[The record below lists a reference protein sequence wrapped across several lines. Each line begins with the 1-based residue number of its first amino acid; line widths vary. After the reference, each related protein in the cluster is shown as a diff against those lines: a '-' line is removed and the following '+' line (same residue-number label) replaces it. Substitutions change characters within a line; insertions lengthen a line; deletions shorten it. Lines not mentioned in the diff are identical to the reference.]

1 MRSYRARKKAEGS
14 LFDAEALAGYP
25 SDPAGAITAWS
36 AERLTVPPGHPL
48 EGQPMK
54 LPGYG
59 ISFLRDVF
67 RPGIREGLLCV
78 ARKNAKSSVV
88 AVWLLAH
95 LVGPVRRFGWR
106 CGVVSTSK
114 VKAGELKRLAE
125 GIAIASNLRGLQFR
139 RSPAPGRIE
148 SAWGVVDILAADSN
162 AGAAAGF
169 DLAIVDELGLL
180 KERDRDLIAS
190 MRSSVSARD
199 GRFVSL
205 TVHGGA
211 PFVPEILERRGDPG
225 LVIHLFQASAKA
237 RLDDESAWHASNPGI
252 KLGIKS
258 LGYMRG
264 EARRVAITTSDQSS
278 FRALDMN
285 RPSTPSTELLVSVDD
300 FLDCETK
307 DLPPR
312 DGPAFVGVDLGSS
325 ASMSAAVCY
334 WPKSHRMETW
344 CAFPGTPALGERGSA
359 DGVGNLYTRAAELGE
374 LMTLPGRIVPVHDF
388 LAGVLDALQGADVQS
403 IGADRFRKAE
413 AIGAFESANVPWRR
427 VWRGTGASATADG
440 SFDCRSFQSAIVE
453 GRIKLL
459 PSVLFPSAI
468 GSCTLRRDVG
478 GNPSIHKARSISRI
492 DLCSAAVIA
501 TGLAQLHGS
510 RPSREV
516 VFSFVGASG

>member
-1 MRSYRARKKAEGS
+1 MRAYRARRKAQAS
-14 LFDAEALAGYP
+14 LFDAEALTYP
-25 SDPAGAITAWS
+25 DDPAGAIAAWS
-36 AERLTVPPGHPL
+36 AERLIVPPGHPL
-48 EGQPMK
+48 EGRPMK
-54 LPGYG
+54 LPEYG
-59 ISFLRDVF
+59 VAFLRDVF

-95 LVGPVRRFGWR
+95 LVGPLRRFGWR

-139 RSPAPGRIE
+139 RSPSPGRIE
-148 SAWGVVDILAADSN
+148 SAFGSVDVLAAEPN

-169 DLAIVDELGLL
+169 DLALCDELGLL
-180 KERDRDLIAS
+180 KERDRALIAS

-205 TVHGGA
+205 TVFGSA

-225 LVIHLFQASAKA
+225 LVIHLFQASAKS
-237 RLDDESAWHASNPGI
+237 RLDDESAWHAANPGI
-252 KLGIKS
+252 LAGIKS
-258 LGYMRG
+258 IGYMRD
-264 EARRVAITTSDQSS
+264 ESRRVAITTTDQSS
-278 FRALDMN
+278 FRALDLN
-285 RPSTPSTELLVSVDD
+285 RPAVPSTELLVSVDD

-312 DGPAFVGVDLGSS
+312 DGPAFVGADLGSS
-325 ASMSAAVCY
+325 ASMGAVVCY

-359 DGVGNLYTRAAELGE
+359 DGVGNLYERALELGE
-374 LMTLPGRIVPVHDF
+374 LMTFPGRIIPAHDF
-388 LAGVLDALQGADVQS
+388 LAVVLDALQGADVQAV
-403 IGADRFRKAE
+403 GADRFRRAE
-413 AIGAFESANVPWRR
+413 ATGVYEVAQIPWRR

-440 SFDCRSFQSAIVE
+440 SYDVRSFQSAIIE
-453 GRIKLL
+453 RRIKLC

-468 GSCTLRRDVG
+468 GSCTLRRDAA
-478 GNPSIHKARSISRI
+478 GNPAIHKSKAIARI
-492 DLCSAAVIA
+492 DLVSAAVIA

-510 RPSREV
+510 RPEREV
-516 VFSFVGASG
+516 VFTFVGASA